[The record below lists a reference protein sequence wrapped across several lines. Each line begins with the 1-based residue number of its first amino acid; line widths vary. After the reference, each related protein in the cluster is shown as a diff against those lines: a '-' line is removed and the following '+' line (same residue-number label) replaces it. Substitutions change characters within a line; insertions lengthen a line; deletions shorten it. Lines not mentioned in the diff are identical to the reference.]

1 VVGSEGGLWERKQT
15 DRRLFTKD
23 LFWRLS
29 STKHKLGRVSERG
42 GGEMVWGYKLECFV
56 NNCERGRR

>member
-1 VVGSEGGLWERKQT
+1 VGEKTNRI
-15 DRRLFTKD
+15 LFTKD

-29 STKHKLGRVSERG
+29 STKNKLGRVSKRG
-42 GGEMVWGYKLECFV
+42 GGQMVWVYKLECFV